1 MARRASSGPKP
12 GLLIGVAAALAIA
25 FFGGKFVLGN
35 KGNTSISG
43 TSLEMRA
50 VTENA
55 NSLRGNQYVVEGKID
70 EKLRWTP
77 DLGQVISLKVDE
89 GSGPDFLA
97 IEIPPNLSSVNI
109 EREQTYAFK
118 VRFRQG
124 GIAVAEEI
132 TRL

>member
-12 GLLIGVAAALAIA
+12 GLLIGIAAALAIA
-25 FFGGKFVLGN
+25 FFGGKHFLGGKNN
-35 KGNTSISG
+35 KRISG
-43 TSLEMRA
+43 TTLEMRS

-55 NSLRGNQYVVEGKID
+55 NSLRGNQYVIEGTID

-77 DLGQVISLKVDE
+77 DLGQVISLKVDAR
-89 GSGPDFLA
+89 SGPSFLA
-97 IEIPPNLSSVNI
+97 IEIPPELSNVNI

>member
-12 GLLIGVAAALAIA
+12 GLLIGVAAALAVA
-25 FFGGKFVLGN
+25 FFGGKLVLGG
-35 KGNTSISG
+35 KSGKPISG

-77 DLGQVISLKVDE
+77 DMGQVVSLKVDE

-97 IEIPPNLSSVNI
+97 IEIPPNLSAVNI

>member
-12 GLLIGVAAALAIA
+12 GLLIGIAVALGVA
-25 FFGGKFVLGN
+25 FFAGKQLLGS
-35 KGNTSISG
+35 KPGSSISG
-43 TSLEMRA
+43 SPLEMRW

-55 NSLRGNQYVVEGKID
+55 NSLRGNQYVVEGTID

-77 DLGQVISLKVDE
+77 DLGQVVALKVDDDG
-89 GSGPDFLA
+89 GSSFLA
-97 IEIPPNLSSVNI
+97 IEIPPDLSSVNI
-109 EREQTYAFK
+109 EREQSYVFK

-132 TRL
+132 SRL